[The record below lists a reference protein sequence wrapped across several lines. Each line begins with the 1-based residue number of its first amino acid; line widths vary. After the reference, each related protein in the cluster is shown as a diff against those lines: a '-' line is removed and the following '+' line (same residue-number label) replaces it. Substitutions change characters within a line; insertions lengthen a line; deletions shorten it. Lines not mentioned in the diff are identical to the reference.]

1 MDFHLID
8 IYWHNGSGNHTLWL
22 INLGRILVKWVSI
35 MTNIILVIILWG
47 LLGGVLAS
55 ADVTVYTWQFW
66 AVEAICAA
74 ISILAYARG
83 RSYRWYL

>member
-1 MDFHLID
+1 
-8 IYWHNGSGNHTLWL
+8 
-22 INLGRILVKWVSI
+22 

-66 AVEAICAA
+66 VVECICAA

-83 RSYRWYL
+83 RSHRWYL

>member
-1 MDFHLID
+1 
-8 IYWHNGSGNHTLWL
+8 
-22 INLGRILVKWVSI
+22 

-66 AVEAICAA
+66 VVECTCAA
-74 ISILAYARG
+74 ISTLAYARG
-83 RSYRWYL
+83 RSHRWYL